1 MTDAEI
7 MELAEEMRQELRHSH
22 HTKEVHC
29 SNCKH
34 CIVDKEDSTRAL
46 CECGHCTNNGW
57 IYLKIT
63 SLLKSTKPSE
73 FNDAYECPQF
83 SSMSDEAEYER
94 ATL

>member
-7 MELAEEMRQELRHSH
+7 LALAEEMRQELRHSH
-22 HTKEVHC
+22 HTKEIHC

-46 CECGHCTNNGW
+46 CECGYCADKAG
-57 IYLKIT
+57 IYLKIS

-73 FNDAYECPQF
+73 FADAYECPQF
-83 SSMSDEAEYER
+83 DSMSDDYES
-94 ATL
+94 A